1 MPIPLVEPVV
11 GCVAEVEGDV
21 TDVDGG
27 VTDVGGTEVG
37 GAELLGIVPVDPV
50 DD

>member
-11 GCVAEVEGDV
+11 GCVAEVEGEV
-21 TDVDGG
+21 TDVDGE
-27 VTDVGGTEVG
+27 VADVGGTEVA
-37 GAELLGIVPVDPV
+37 GAELLGIVPVESV